1 MQDSHIICE
10 AVGRRLFRRYS
21 MDTATPYVAMEG
33 LLQRHASAQ
42 RVGKASPTARKGI
55 RTHSNS
61 TLAQMLSS
69 SSKARHATIYRT
81 FLAAL
86 IVFSVLLFIVETLPQ
101 LRVYSSTFFVLDGI
115 ISTFFLVDYSLR
127 LYAAYGH
134 YRLRPLGPIMSRLRW
149 LVTWESVFD
158 AASTFPFFYDLLD
171 GERTLI
177 SFAWVRVFRVFLLF
191 RTSATARAV
200 NTCVRVLVV
209 NRQILAV
216 SLALVVF
223 MLLVTSSLLFVAA
236 DEQFMEENDFYSIPG
251 AMFLAVMM
259 LTGQGTP
266 EGDLT
271 AGMRIVVVLT
281 AILSV
286 PFFAV
291 PAAMLTWGFEGEAQR
306 LATHERR
313 RRMRRE
319 IYGQHLSAVISSSSS
334 EGEDLQEYLEGLG
347 GGADD
352 ERATLERRALDFF
365 STPNNAPAAAAA
377 ASPLLPKA
385 AQLAAELGEARAQ
398 AARVR
403 QQKEDALLLVESAE
417 EELSAADAKHLE
429 LKLQRFARAIASDG
443 GARKQAH
450 AEQQSSDALRQDV
463 EALRHEVALLRRT
476 LVSGLSELRDRKG
489 V

>member
-1 MQDSHIICE
+1 
-10 AVGRRLFRRYS
+10 
-21 MDTATPYVAMEG
+21 
-33 LLQRHASAQ
+33 
-42 RVGKASPTARKGI
+42 
-55 RTHSNS
+55 
-61 TLAQMLSS
+61 MLSS
-69 SSKARHATIYRT
+69 SSKARHATLYRN
-81 FLAAL
+81 FLASL
-86 IVFSVLLFIVETLPQ
+86 IIFSVMLFIIETLPQ
-101 LRVYSSTFFVLDGI
+101 LRVHSGTFFVLDGI
-115 ISTFFLVDYSLR
+115 ISTCFLVDYSLR

-134 YRLRPLGPIMSRLRW
+134 YKIRPLGPVLSRLRW
-149 LVTWESVFD
+149 LATWESAFD

-251 AMFLAVMM
+251 AMFLAVLM

-271 AGMRIVVVLT
+271 AGMRAVVVMT

-306 LATHERR
+306 LAAHERR
-313 RRMRRE
+313 RRSRRA
-319 IYGQHLSAVISSSSS
+319 IYDQEHLSAVISSSSS

-347 GGADD
+347 GGNDG
-352 ERATLERRALDFF
+352 ERQTLESRALRFF
-365 STPNNAPAAAAA
+365 STTSSDAPAAAAA
-377 ASPLLPKA
+377 PTASPLLPKA
-385 AQLAAELGEARAQ
+385 AQLAAELGEMRAQ

-403 QQKEDALLLVESAE
+403 QQREDALLLVESAE
-417 EELSAADAKHLE
+417 EELSAADASHLE
-429 LKLQRFARAIASDG
+429 LKLQRFARAIANNG
-443 GARKQAH
+443 GAPKHVPAPP
-450 AEQQSSDALRQDV
+450 EQLSSDALRPDV

-476 LVSGLSELRDRKG
+476 LASGLNELKDRKC
-489 V
+489 VYVE